1 MIFKSLLPDIEIPAM
16 GIYQY
21 VTSNPNGI
29 SDDKVIFTDG
39 ITDKKLTY
47 GELKSNS
54 KKLAAGL
61 IDKAG
66 FKRGD
71 VLAIISPNQVDYA
84 IVSFGTI
91 VAGGIVTFVN
101 PMYTVDELTYQLKD
115 SGAKYII
122 AFPLLLSNVI
132 KAAAAAN
139 IHESNI
145 FLFGDAEINGIKPY
159 SSLISE
165 KEANPI
171 EYSQEEAKSTTAY
184 LCYSSGTTGK
194 SKGVE
199 TTHYNIVANLSQIYA
214 HEDDVNSDAI
224 YLGLLPFFHIYGLS
238 CIIHFPI
245 IKGASV
251 IVIPKYELS
260 TFCRIIQDYSVNR
273 ITVVPP
279 IILSLVKDPI
289 VKNYDLSSLLV
300 CLCAAAPLSKELSD
314 EFTKIYN
321 VPIIQGY
328 GLTEASPATHLA
340 KIDNIVPGSVGKL
353 ISNLESKILS
363 EDGKELGVD
372 QPGELC
378 VRGPNIMK
386 GYLNNKEATDACI
399 DGEGWLHTGDIV
411 TVDKFGNFYLIDR
424 AKELIKYKGF
434 QVPPAELESILLTHT
449 SIADAAVIGVYSEE
463 HATEYPTAY
472 VKLQPNVP
480 QSDQLKKEIEDF
492 IAQKVA
498 NYKRLRGGVLFID
511 QIPKSTSGKIL
522 RRSLRD
528 RIKTEHPFYAN
539 NVG

>member
-91 VAGGIVTFVN
+91 VA
-101 PMYTVDELTYQLKD
+101 
-115 SGAKYII
+115 
-122 AFPLLLSNVI
+122 
-132 KAAAAAN
+132 
-139 IHESNI
+139 
-145 FLFGDAEINGIKPY
+145 
-159 SSLISE
+159 
-165 KEANPI
+165 
-171 EYSQEEAKSTTAY
+171 
-184 LCYSSGTTGK
+184 
-194 SKGVE
+194 
-199 TTHYNIVANLSQIYA
+199 
-214 HEDDVNSDAI
+214 
-224 YLGLLPFFHIYGLS
+224 
-238 CIIHFPI
+238 
-245 IKGASV
+245 
-251 IVIPKYELS
+251 
-260 TFCRIIQDYSVNR
+260 
-273 ITVVPP
+273 
-279 IILSLVKDPI
+279 
-289 VKNYDLSSLLV
+289 
-300 CLCAAAPLSKELSD
+300 
-314 EFTKIYN
+314 
-321 VPIIQGY
+321 GY